1 MYKNRM
7 YKTFAM
13 AALLATAMF
22 AGSASAAEDKIEPA
36 GQEVKITC
44 ANGVTFWVAPATN
57 EKGQII
63 LGGEPRITKIRCR
76 DADEGDVN
84 VVMTDGLP
92 MPPLR
97 VNDIEHAQKLFDLIS
112 TAGDLPAVPKPGS

>member
-13 AALLATAMF
+13 AALLAAAMF
-22 AGSASAAEDKIEPA
+22 AAGSASADEIKLAEN
-36 GQEVKITC
+36 QEVKVTC
-44 ANGVTFWVAPATN
+44 DHGVTFWVAPATN
-57 EKGQII
+57 AEGKIVF
-63 LGGEPRITKIRCR
+63 GGEPKIVKIRCR
-76 DADEGDVN
+76 DQDEGDVN

-97 VNDIEHAQKLFDLIS
+97 VNDIEHAQKLFDVIS

>member
-1 MYKNRM
+1 MFKSLMN
-7 YKTFAM
+7 
-13 AALLATAMF
+13 LAVFMVAAMF
-22 AGSASAAEDKIEPA
+22 ASSASADEDKIEPA

-76 DADEGDVN
+76 DQDEGDAN
-84 VVMTDGLP
+84 VFMADGLP
-92 MPPLR
+92 ISPLR
-97 VNDIEHAQKLFDLIS
+97 VRDTAHARQLFDLIS
-112 TAGDLPAVPKPGS
+112 TGGDLPAAPKPGS